1 MAGKKEPFPPSLQSN
16 SVSGS
21 SQSSV
26 HPANE
31 MFPPTARN
39 GGVNGVGLTGGGGG
53 LGGSKRFSPVTENA
67 RNRLRWMP
75 AHVNAHSCRPSSSP
89 GQLNACI
96 GPERRLRSIVR
107 PLATRLSMALTVPF
121 EVSLPDVGMLACS
134 QSREN
139 AAGGGG
145 PNIPGGGA
153 TESGVQAQIGWSAI
167 AHRLC
172 VYLAAIES
180 SPSSKMR

>member
-1 MAGKKEPFPPSLQSN
+1 MEIAA
-16 SVSGS
+16 
-21 SQSSV
+21 
-26 HPANE
+26 H
-31 MFPPTARN
+31 
-39 GGVNGVGLTGGGGG
+39 
-53 LGGSKRFSPVTENA
+53 FSPVIENA

-75 AHVNAHSCRPSSSP
+75 AHVKAHSCRPSSSP

-107 PLATRLSMALTVPF
+107 PLATRFSMALTVPF

-134 QSREN
+134 QSREK
-139 AAGGGG
+139 AAGGGEE
-145 PNIPGGGA
+145 NTLGGGA

-167 AHRLC
+167 AQRLC